1 MQKPKNIIFDLGGVI
16 LNIDFKQT
24 ALAFAELGIG
34 NFNEYYTLQSVSP
47 LFEKLEIGAISPDDF
62 YGEFRSLAKQP
73 LLTNQQIRDA
83 WNALLL
89 DFPPERINW
98 LKKIKERYN
107 IYLLSNTNQIH
118 YEAFTKAYREQVED
132 KNFDELFITAY
143 YSHNLGLRKP
153 SKEIF
158 ETVLVK
164 ENLTA
169 AETVFIDDSL
179 ANIEAA
185 RSAGLQG
192 IHLPSPKTVLELGL

>member
-1 MQKPKNIIFDLGGVI
+1 MQKPENIIFDLGGVI

-24 ALAFAELGIG
+24 ALAFAELGVG

-73 LLTNQQIRDA
+73 SLTNEQIRDA

-89 DFPPERINW
+89 NFPPERINW

-118 YEAFTKAYREQVED
+118 YEAFTKAYRNQVED

-158 ETVLVK
+158 ETVLAK

>member
-1 MQKPKNIIFDLGGVI
+1 MQKPENIIFDLGGVI

-62 YGEFRSLAKQP
+62 YEEFRSLAKQP
-73 LLTNQQIRDA
+73 SLTNEQIRDA

-98 LKKIKERYN
+98 LKKIKEHYN

-118 YEAFTKAYREQVED
+118 YEAFTKAYRNQVED

-158 ETVLVK
+158 ETVIAK
-164 ENLTA
+164 ENLIT

-185 RSAGLQG
+185 ISAGLQG

>member
-16 LNIDFKQT
+16 LDIDFKKT

-47 LFEKLEIGAISPDDF
+47 LFEQLEIGAISPENF
-62 YGEFRSLAKQP
+62 YGEFRNLAKQP
-73 LLTNQQIRDA
+73 SLTNEQIRDA
-83 WNALLL
+83 WNALLIR
-89 DFPPERINW
+89 FPPERINW
-98 LKKIKERYN
+98 LKKIKETYN
-107 IYLLSNTNQIH
+107 VYLLSNTNQIH
-118 YEAFTKAYREQVED
+118 YEAFTNIYREQVED

-153 SKEIF
+153 SEKIF
-158 ETVLVK
+158 ETVLAK
-164 ENLTA
+164 EKLNA

-185 RSAGLQG
+185 ISTGLQG
-192 IHLPSPKTVLELGL
+192 IHLPSLKTVLELGL